1 MSTESEI
8 QYENTVKQIV
18 GKLLISEER
27 LACEHI
33 AAGKAPWSQ
42 RAQAL
47 LALDEGQSEE
57 VAAERSGL
65 RVTQVSYWINAF
77 RKQRTDIFPEN
88 ILKDD
93 KKVLAVPNAEI
104 PEEEAPSSKSAG
116 KIKKS
121 KKTKKSKKSKNKKK
135 KASKKKKSKN
145 SKAKKS
151 KKKGKKKKKKKSR

>member
-8 QYENTVKQIV
+8 QYENNVKQIV
-18 GKLLISEER
+18 GVLLIPEER
-27 LACEHI
+27 LVCEQI

-47 LALDEGQSEE
+47 LALDEGLSDE
-57 VAAERSGL
+57 VAAENSGL

-77 RKQRTDIFPEN
+77 RKKRMDIFPEN
-88 ILKDD
+88 MLKNDE
-93 KKVLAVPNAEI
+93 KVFAVPNAEI
-104 PEEEAPSSKSAG
+104 PEEETPSSKSSG
-116 KIKKS
+116 KIKKP
-121 KKTKKSKKSKNKKK
+121 KKTKKSKKSKSKKK

-145 SKAKKS
+145 SKAEKS